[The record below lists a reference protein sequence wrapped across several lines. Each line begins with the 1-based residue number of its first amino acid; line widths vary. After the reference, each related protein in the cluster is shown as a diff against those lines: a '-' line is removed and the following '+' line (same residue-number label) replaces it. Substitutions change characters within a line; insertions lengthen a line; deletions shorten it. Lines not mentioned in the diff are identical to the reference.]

1 MAADGLRTYT
11 GAVAI
16 VTGGASGIGAALGR
30 ALARR
35 GSTVVLADRQRD
47 AAARL
52 AAALRPDG
60 GVAEAVEL
68 DVRDGAAVEALVA
81 DVVGRYGRIDYVFNN
96 AGVGVGGAVRD
107 YTLDDW
113 RYVVEVNLMGVI
125 HGAHAAYGRM
135 IAQGFGHI
143 VNTASMAGWMPT
155 PYMTVYGTTK
165 HAVVGLSRSLRI
177 EGGSHGVQVSV
188 LCPGVIRTPLLVD
201 AGQFGRT
208 TIRVPPAL
216 QLATWERLR
225 PMDPDRF
232 ADQALDRIARNQ
244 SIIIL
249 PRWWR
254 LVFWLN
260 RLSPTWFDALGARSY
275 EQVRREFEHAA
286 AEQAQDACE
295 GDQPP
300 AATR

>member
-1 MAADGLRTYT
+1 MVADGLRTYA

-35 GSTVVLADRQRD
+35 GATVVLADRQRE
-47 AAARL
+47 AAAKL
-52 AAALRPDG
+52 AVALQPDG

-68 DVRDGAAVEALVA
+68 DVRDAAAVEALVD
-81 DVVGRYGRIDYVFNN
+81 DVRGRYGRIDYLFNN
-96 AGVGVGGAVRD
+96 AGVGVGGQVRD

-113 RYVVEVNLMGVI
+113 RYVVDVNLMGVI
-125 HGAHAAYGRM
+125 HGVHAAYGRM
-135 IAQGFGHI
+135 VAQGFGHI

-155 PYMTVYGTTK
+155 PFMTVYGTTK

-177 EGGSHGVQVSV
+177 EAASHGVRVSV
-188 LCPGVIRTPLLVD
+188 LCPGVIRTPILVD
-201 AGQFGRT
+201 AGQYGRT

-232 ADQALDRIARNQ
+232 ANQALDRIARNQ

-254 LVFWLN
+254 LAFWLN
-260 RLSPTWFDALGARSY
+260 RLSPTLFDALGARSY
-275 EQVRREFEHAA
+275 EQVRREFEDAA
-286 AEQAQDACE
+286 AKHPSPSSSTE
-295 GDQPP
+295 P
-300 AATR
+300 